1 MPMQTRRDWPPMRW
15 IVLLL
20 IATTLAGCAS
30 DTPLV
35 TDSDGDGY
43 DDDTEIAAGSDPYN
57 ATSVPVVVEP
67 VPAVQWPAWGDLASA
82 TIRPGA
88 SLGGFCT
95 FNFLYEAPN
104 GTGYIGTAAHCTD
117 IGDRVTIPGTGEIG
131 TVVYDSDDHGS
142 GVDFSLIQL
151 DDDAISKAHPQMF
164 GFVGPTG
171 YMNVSDLAV
180 GDLIHL
186 HGYGVVLGQNDV
198 TRDRSGVLVDWNE
211 DEYNVDMPAVNGD
224 SGSALLH
231 DSGKAFGIISRYGI
245 ANTPPS
251 TDQGP
256 LMPYIFRELE
266 KAGFGDVRL
275 ATI

>member
-1 MPMQTRRDWPPMRW
+1 MRW
-15 IVLLL
+15 IALLL
-20 IATTLAGCAS
+20 IATLFAGCAS
-30 DTPLV
+30 DAPAV

-43 DDDTEIAAGSDPYN
+43 PDDVEAAAGSDPTDAASIPQPAAQIN
-57 ATSVPVVVEP
+57 ATTWPV
-67 VPAVQWPAWGDLASA
+67 WGDLATA

-104 GTGYIGTAAHCTD
+104 GSGYIGTAAHCTD
-117 IGDRVTIPGTGEIG
+117 IDDRVELPGTGEIG

-142 GVDFSLIQL
+142 GVDFSLILL
-151 DDDAISKAHPQMF
+151 DAEVLTKAHPQMF

-171 YMNVSDLAV
+171 YMNASDLAV

-186 HGYGVVLGQNDV
+186 HGYGLVLGQNDV

-256 LMPYIFRELE
+256 LMPYIFRELA